1 MQNRPEPRVPVNL
14 LVRVWGMGADGRPFF
29 QNAHAGDI
37 STQGAKLSGIER
49 QLTTGD
55 VIGVQLGNKKA
66 RFRVVWVNDAEP
78 LQKIQAGVQMLEGQQ
93 CPWEQEL
100 TQAEKIAEP
109 VAQNPPVAQATP
121 AAQTTRSAQ
130 NRRRFARRKVS
141 FPIELRDERGSGAPM
156 RTHTTDTSGSGCY
169 VETLL
174 PLPRDTEL
182 SIIFWMEPEKISTR
196 AIVRACDGGVG
207 MGIEFTGLN
216 NETQERLQRLIEKMD
231 DLSHG

>member
-1 MQNRPEPRVPVNL
+1 MPVNL
-14 LVRVWGMGADGRPFF
+14 LVRVWGIGADSRPFF
-29 QNAHAGDI
+29 QNGHAGDI

-66 RFRVVWVNDAEP
+66 RFRVVWVNDAGP

-130 NRRRFARRKVS
+130 NRRRLERHKVS
-141 FPIELRDERGSGAPM
+141 FPIELRDER
-156 RTHTTDTSGSGCY
+156 GSGCY

-182 SIIFWMEPEKISTR
+182 SITFWMESEKISTR